1 MFSFGDIR
9 DLGAG
14 PLNAFAAMT
23 TTTTKG
29 LQAIAAE
36 TADYST
42 KFAEAGRAYAE
53 ELMRVKN
60 PDDFLAVQSKYTQA
74 AYQDY
79 MNRLTKM
86 NRLYSDLASETLQ
99 RMTQEASRGQDEA
112 ARAAKSAF
120 QASKN
125 AMENVTRPSPRSEH

>member
-1 MFSFGDIR
+1 MFDLGDIR
-9 DLGAG
+9 ELGAA
-14 PLNAFAAMT
+14 PLNAFAAVT

-42 KFAEAGRAYAE
+42 KFVEAGRAYAE
-53 ELMRVKN
+53 ELLRVKN
-60 PDDFLAVQSKYTQA
+60 PDEFVTVQSKFTQA

-99 RMTQEASRGQDEA
+99 RMTKEASKGADEA
-112 ARAAKSAF
+112 ARAAKGAYE
-120 QASKN
+120 ASKS
-125 AMENVTRPSPRSEH
+125 AIESAAKSSSRPER